1 MTIRHLLEL
10 PDNNISLFIE
20 HVIANHFYTLL
31 DILLSTGKNQN
42 IELTPSIVTKVFRAL
57 EWGILGEEV
66 GRSNALF

>member
-1 MTIRHLLEL
+1 
-10 PDNNISLFIE
+10 
-20 HVIANHFYTLL
+20 VIANHFYTLL